1 MFNVQCSKLRLSER
15 RAKLARAIPSVS
27 NLERSSMFN
36 EEETGGISLADVIE
50 AFYDCL
56 KRKRNTLNAL
66 EFEMDFERN
75 CLDL

>member
-1 MFNVQCSKLRLSER
+1 MNADASFPVIYELLTMDSDGQK
-15 RAKLARAIPSVS
+15 I
-27 NLERSSMFN
+27 FN